1 MSLSAMGTR
10 LSGKTVLITGASSGI
25 GRATAFEFSRTAPD
39 IKLILTARRI
49 DTLKEVA
56 AQIEEESKGRT
67 KVLPVK
73 FDVSDPKE
81 VASFVEG
88 LPEEWRAIDVLVNN
102 AGLVKGLDKVGE
114 IAEEDVNIM
123 MTTNVIGLIGLTQQ
137 IVKIFHARGGKG
149 DIINIGSIAGRDPY
163 AGGSIYCA
171 TKAAVRAFSDS
182 LRKELIAT
190 KIRVMVVDPGQVETE
205 FSVVRFRGDKAKA
218 DAVYADV
225 DPLTAEDIA
234 EVVVFVAGRKENVVV
249 ADTLVFPS
257 HQAGAGVMH
266 RKSA

>member
-1 MSLSAMGTR
+1 MLRRFITRTLTHNITHLRAMSLSAMGTR

-102 AGLVKGLDKVGE
+102 A
-114 IAEEDVNIM
+114 
-123 MTTNVIGLIGLTQQ
+123 
-137 IVKIFHARGGKG
+137 
-149 DIINIGSIAGRDPY
+149 Y
-163 AGGSIYCA
+163 
-171 TKAAVRAFSDS
+171 
-182 LRKELIAT
+182 
-190 KIRVMVVDPGQVETE
+190 
-205 FSVVRFRGDKAKA
+205 
-218 DAVYADV
+218 
-225 DPLTAEDIA
+225 
-234 EVVVFVAGRKENVVV
+234 VF
-249 ADTLVFPS
+249 
-257 HQAGAGVMH
+257 
-266 RKSA
+266 